1 MRWVKWSVEFVKIIF
16 QTKIY
21 LNTSLSL
28 LTVHELRLSPKD
40 DQKQLQRLRR
50 LEHMSH
56 HTTSSLVILSF
67 NNRFLN
73 LHWYSD
79 RQVLWLITIL
89 VIHQLNSSL
98 CWAPFYGSSFALMSH
113 HRSFFDYKSSTKTL
127 QRILLLFV
135 HQW

>member
-1 MRWVKWSVEFVKIIF
+1 MKKKHMKYKFEAVDHLRTKSIEMANTWKLEKDLNDEVSTRFKVISRISKIIF

-21 LNTSLSL
+21 LNTSLSS

-73 LHWYSD
+73 LH
-79 RQVLWLITIL
+79 
-89 VIHQLNSSL
+89 
-98 CWAPFYGSSFALMSH
+98 
-113 HRSFFDYKSSTKTL
+113 
-127 QRILLLFV
+127 
-135 HQW
+135 